1 MSLLVVMEE
10 MIEADILEEGDKRT
24 AELAKDLANTI
35 CPYLQMTVDYP
46 SKNPSGWMPILDLQV
61 QMARDNSVNFT
72 WFKKS
77 MATDFAILNRSAMP
91 AATKRITL
99 VQMGVTMLR
108 NTRQE
113 LHGELRVPLM
123 EQLAETMMVSGYPE
137 DFRRGVIESAVA
149 CYEGQVA
156 ASTRG
161 EVPLY
166 RPRDWQAQERR
177 RKKLIAKAAWHR
189 PADTVMRVP
198 CTPGAALASAV
209 KIVVKE
215 EIARLGLKVKVQ
227 EGSGLSLKRSV
238 VSSDLAFGQPC
249 PQGDCPLCLTGDG
262 KGGLHHHRSGAVYS
276 GKCKLCGGDVA
287 SYWGESGDS
296 GYCRTHQH
304 RDAIGNK
311 DENNAFA
318 KHLAIYHPEHEGDK
332 DAFEFKLEEVHNKP
346 LTRLCSESNH
356 IHRNTAQIP
365 MNSKAEWH
373 QPVVARVVVT
383 RELEELEQGGAAG
396 QRGRGRGR
404 GRQQAGGRRRR
415 GGA

>member
-1 MSLLVVMEE
+1 
-10 MIEADILEEGDKRT
+10 
-24 AELAKDLANTI
+24 
-35 CPYLQMTVDYP
+35 
-46 SKNPSGWMPILDLQV
+46 
-61 QMARDNSVNFT
+61 
-72 WFKKS
+72 

-108 NTRQE
+108 NTRKE

-156 ASTRG
+156 ASARG
-161 EVPLY
+161 EAPLY
-166 RPRDWQAQERR
+166 RPRDWQKQARR
-177 RKKLIAKAAWHR
+177 TKKLIAKAAWHR

-198 CTPGAALASAV
+198 CTPGAALATAV
-209 KIVVKE
+209 KVVVKE
-215 EIARLGLKVKVQ
+215 ESARLGLKVKVQ

-238 VSSDLAFGQPC
+238 VTSDLAFGQPC
-249 PQGDCPLCLTGDG
+249 RQGDCPLCLTGDG

-276 GKCKLCGGDVA
+276 GKCKFCGGDVA

-296 GYCRTHQH
+296 AYCRTHQH
-304 RDAIGNK
+304 QDAIGNK

-318 KHLAIYHPEHEGDK
+318 KHLTIYHPEHEGNK
-332 DAFEFKLEEVHNKP
+332 NAFEFKLEEIHNKP
-346 LTRLCSESNH
+346 LTRLCSESNY
-356 IHRNTAQIP
+356 IHRNTAQIQ

-373 QPVVARVVVT
+373 QPVVARVVVI
-383 RELEELEQGGAAG
+383 RELEELEQRGGAG

-404 GRQQAGGRRRR
+404 GRQQAGGRRQR

>member
-1 MSLLVVMEE
+1 M
-10 MIEADILEEGDKRT
+10 
-24 AELAKDLANTI
+24 
-35 CPYLQMTVDYP
+35 
-46 SKNPSGWMPILDLQV
+46 
-61 QMARDNSVNFT
+61 
-72 WFKKS
+72 
-77 MATDFAILNRSAMP
+77 
-91 AATKRITL
+91 
-99 VQMGVTMLR
+99 
-108 NTRQE
+108 
-113 LHGELRVPLM
+113 
-123 EQLAETMMVSGYPE
+123 
-137 DFRRGVIESAVA
+137 
-149 CYEGQVA
+149 
-156 ASTRG
+156 
-161 EVPLY
+161 
-166 RPRDWQAQERR
+166 
-177 RKKLIAKAAWHR
+177 IAKAAWHR

-215 EIARLGLKVKVQ
+215 ESARLGLKVKVQ